1 MINAVPQLAPPP
13 PDTATREKLRR
24 SANVSDDAQDED
36 FAAEVAAILSKT
48 KQRPENSTK
57 NAPRAAVVRMPS
69 EAWLIRASAQIES
82 LPINERPAA
91 FQKVLEHY
99 KMMRIEERAASGQ
112 SGKVQ

>member
-1 MINAVPQLAPPP
+1 MINVVPQLAPPP
-13 PDTATREKLRR
+13 PDSRSREKFRR
-24 SANVSDDAQDED
+24 PASVNDEEQDED
-36 FAAEVAAILSKT
+36 FASEVAAILSKT

-99 KMMRIEERAASGQ
+99 KMMRIEERAAANQNGNAQ
-112 SGKVQ
+112 

>member
-13 PDTATREKLRR
+13 PDSRSREKLRR
-24 SANVSDDAQDED
+24 PASVNDEEQDED
-36 FAAEVAAILSKT
+36 FASEVAAILSKT

-99 KMMRIEERAASGQ
+99 KMMRIEERAASNQSAKGQ
-112 SGKVQ
+112 